1 MKIETK
7 EIFLVWGAIIVIL
20 SILTKLIYGLY
31 MRTVFEYLSNW
42 LGSSLTMALFWAG
55 WVLALIKAID
65 VVMNWCIFNDD
76 L

>member
-1 MKIETK
+1 MKIEMK

-20 SILTKLIYGLY
+20 SILTRLIYGLY

-42 LGSSLTMALFWAG
+42 LGSSLAITLFWAG